1 MAGGTTAKEMRKR
14 LDIVQRAMEEHG
26 WNPRLKR
33 KLADQ
38 WGVSD
43 RTIYQYRKR
52 VLEEMAE
59 DHQGVDFFERR
70 AEFLNRLGAHQRAAA
85 KRNCWG
91 PVSGMMGIEAKVLG
105 LDKPLNAPLLATQE
119 ATVYCDTCESDV
131 FAQPCSH
138 VLEEALAEALEREA
152 ATRH

>member
-33 KLADQ
+33 KLAAQ
-38 WGVSD
+38 WGVTD
-43 RTIYQYRKR
+43 RTIYQYRRR

-59 DHQGVDFFERR
+59 DHRSIDYFERR
-70 AEFLNRLGAHQRAAA
+70 AEFLNRLAIHQRSAA

-91 PVSGMMGIEAKVLG
+91 PVSGMMGIEAKILG
-105 LDKPLNAPLLATQE
+105 IDRPLESVDLESTGASPLA
-119 ATVYCDTCESDV
+119 CDLCGDV
-131 FAQPCSH
+131 SADPCVH
-138 VLEEALAEALEREA
+138 VLEAALDARRARDA
-152 ATRH
+152 TTRH